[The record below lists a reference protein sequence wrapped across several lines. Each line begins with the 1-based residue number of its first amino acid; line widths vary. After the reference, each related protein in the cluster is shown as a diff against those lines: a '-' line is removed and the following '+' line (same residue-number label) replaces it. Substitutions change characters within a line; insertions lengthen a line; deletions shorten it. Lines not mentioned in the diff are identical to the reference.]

1 VDEYL
6 TESDQWERVKTFVRE
21 NGVAMIVGVLLG
33 AGVLWGWSWW
43 GNHVTTRSNT
53 AAARYLDVLDAL
65 GRNDKARAIELT
77 DQLKKD
83 YSATPYV
90 DQAQLALARMHVT
103 RGELEEAAQRLN
115 DVMQNSKD
123 EQLRPV
129 ARERLARV
137 QLAQGKADDALK
149 TLGTGEPAAFTAGYQ
164 EIRGDVL
171 LQKGDRKGALA
182 AYRQAL
188 AAMEPGVTDTGLLQL
203 KITDLAAEEPAQESA
218 PMAPKEPAQ

>member
-1 VDEYL
+1 VDEFL
-6 TESDQWERVKTFVRE
+6 TESDQWERAKTFVRE

-33 AGVLWGWSWW
+33 AGILWGWSWW
-43 GNHVTTRSNT
+43 GERVTARSNA

-77 DQLKKD
+77 EQLKKD

-90 DQAQLALARMHVT
+90 DQAQLALARMHVM
-103 RGELEEAAQRLN
+103 RGEFEDAAQRLSG
-115 DVMQNSKD
+115 VMQNSKD
-123 EQLRPV
+123 EQLRPI

-149 TLGTGEPAAFTAGYQ
+149 TLGTGEPAAFAAGYQ
-164 EIRGDVL
+164 EIRGDAL

-188 AAMEPGVTDTGLLQL
+188 AAMEPGVTETGLLQL
-203 KITDLAAEEPAQESA
+203 KITDLAAEQPPPESA
-218 PMAPKEPAQ
+218 ALAPKEPAQ